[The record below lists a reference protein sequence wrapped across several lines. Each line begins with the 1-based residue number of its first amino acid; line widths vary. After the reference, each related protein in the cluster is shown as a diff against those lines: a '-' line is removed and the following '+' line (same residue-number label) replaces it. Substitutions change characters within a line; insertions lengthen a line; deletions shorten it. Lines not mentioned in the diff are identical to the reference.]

1 MSGDA
6 NMDVDDGAF
15 GWAVGMKMM
24 AAKAAPIGEP
34 EEAPPEF
41 DTEQKEDRRFDQN
54 GRIGKVTPYTF
65 ECGYGTTLVD
75 DPWPHW
81 VHRNASGTL
90 IVDFNMKDSFFS
102 QNFPGVEFTEH
113 HVFPFPWGNEA
124 LRKSLTGNEF
134 LNRLHNIIAGM
145 PAVPFFM
152 FRPPLF
158 MMLNGVAVGKQ
169 RFETH
174 SLAPVAISTQV
185 IFMYLQVLHVLEG
198 STHTHTSDNVA
209 KINAA
214 HIADVKRLT
223 DKIWVSIGEN
233 ADFIALTKR
242 IGTNVNNPPGDDERL
257 LVEFA
262 RYMVTYVLNYI
273 KLLERKIFRLADRK
287 IRVDDLLSNFHCE
300 FALPDP
306 RNPKFTKW
314 FDSQTKTIHAETL
327 RYLKLKF
334 EQEELPMPAEPKL
347 DPSNSVMGV
356 SYSSLKLLLYY
367 LYAGA

>member
-1 MSGDA
+1 
-6 NMDVDDGAF
+6 MDVDDGAF
-15 GWAVGMKMM
+15 GWAVDMKML
-24 AAKAAPIGEP
+24 AAKAFPIKES
-34 EEAPPEF
+34 EEAPREF
-41 DTEQKEDRRFDQN
+41 DPEQKEDRRFDQS
-54 GRIGKVTPYTF
+54 GRVGRPVPYTF
-65 ECGYGTTLVD
+65 ECGYGTVPVE

-81 VHRNASGTL
+81 IERDKDGTIL
-90 IVDFNMKDSFFS
+90 LDFNAKDAHMMS
-102 QNFPGVEFTEH
+102 FPGVEFAEH

-124 LRKSLTGNEF
+124 LRKSLTDKDFMNK
-134 LNRLHNIIAGM
+134 LHNIIAGM

-158 MMLNGVAVGKQ
+158 MMLNGIGVGKT

-174 SLAPVAISTQV
+174 SHPPVAISTQV

-198 STHTHTSDNVA
+198 STHTHSSDNIA

-214 HIADVKRLT
+214 HITDVKRLT
-223 DKIWVSIGEN
+223 DKIWTTIGEN

-242 IGTNVNNPPGDDERL
+242 IGTAVNVPPGEDERL

-287 IRVDDLLSNFHCE
+287 IRVEDLVGSYHCE

-306 RNPKFTKW
+306 RNPKFTHW
-314 FDSQTKTIHAETL
+314 FDSQTKTMQAETT
-327 RYLKLKF
+327 RYLTLKF

-347 DPSNSVMGV
+347 DPANSVMGI
-356 SYSSLKLLLYY
+356 SYASLKLLLYY